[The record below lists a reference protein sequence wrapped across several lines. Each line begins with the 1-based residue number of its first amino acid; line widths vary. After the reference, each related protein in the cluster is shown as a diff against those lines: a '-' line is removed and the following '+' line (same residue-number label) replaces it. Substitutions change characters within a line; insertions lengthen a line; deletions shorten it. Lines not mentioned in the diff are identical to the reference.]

1 MLDCKT
7 FGRLFCKIYSI
18 CNNHIC
24 KLPKWQPKH
33 ARVKK
38 TIMAKHIKP
47 GLLLKALIQ
56 QHGYALTDLAPK
68 INYSREHL
76 STMIHSGR
84 LPPDVVR
91 SIGDV
96 IGADVSEILAILG
109 EDPQPRKSTQTS
121 PDRCEK
127 MEEEIK
133 DLKKSLSEAQETIN
147 NLSAVI
153 RALTAGKT

>member
-38 TIMAKHIKP
+38 TIMAKQIKP

-56 QHGYALTDLAPK
+56 QHGYTLTDLAPK

-76 STMIHSGR
+76 STMMQKSSG
-84 LPPDVVR
+84 LLMANVV
-91 SIGDV
+91 
-96 IGADVSEILAILG
+96 
-109 EDPQPRKSTQTS
+109 P
-121 PDRCEK
+121 
-127 MEEEIK
+127 
-133 DLKKSLSEAQETIN
+133 ETYICK
-147 NLSAVI
+147 V
-153 RALTAGKT
+153 